1 MCALLLAFY
10 ACVEQNGEKRD
21 KFSTKPADKG
31 PKNYIV
37 RAMAFSSDSS
47 RLAIAQTDAIVFVYK
62 LGVEWGEKKSIC
74 NKFPQTSP
82 VTCLA
87 WSEARPNELVFGL
100 AEGKVKVGQLKTNK
114 PATLY
119 NADSYVA
126 ALAMSM
132 DGNGIVS
139 SHIDGAI
146 YRFLFDDN
154 GSGPSHA
161 RLVIHPCV
169 PYALSWGHSIVAA
182 GNDAQ
187 VVSLN

>member
-1 MCALLLAFY
+1 
-10 ACVEQNGEKRD
+10 
-21 KFSTKPADKG
+21 
-31 PKNYIV
+31 
-37 RAMAFSSDSS
+37 MAFSSDSS

-114 PATLY
+114 PAILY

-139 SHIDGAI
+139 SHVDGAI

-187 VVSLN
+187 VVSQTVLYVTL